1 MAEYSILFEKSLFAI
16 NIWQVWGQKTFLYKI
31 LKENFVRVKAEFS
44 YAKAY
49 DYLLKGQCYE
59 SFDLHVL
66 LNELTMAPDIW
77 QKYFR
82 ILFRFAGIFV
92 YR

>member
-1 MAEYSILFEKSLFAI
+1 MRPENFFI
-16 NIWQVWGQKTFLYKI
+16 YKI
-31 LKENFVRVKAEFS
+31 LKEKFVRVQTEFF

-66 LNELTMAPDIW
+66 LNELTMAPDIR

-82 ILFRFAGIFV
+82 ILLRFAGIFA

>member
-1 MAEYSILFEKSLFAI
+1 MRPENFFI
-16 NIWQVWGQKTFLYKI
+16 YKI
-31 LKENFVRVKAEFS
+31 LKEKFVRVQTEFS

-66 LNELTMAPDIW
+66 LYELTMVPDIR

-82 ILFRFAGIFV
+82 IWFRFAGIFV

>member
-1 MAEYSILFEKSLFAI
+1 MRPENFFI
-16 NIWQVWGQKTFLYKI
+16 YKI
-31 LKENFVRVKAEFS
+31 LKEKFVRVQTEFF

-59 SFDLHVL
+59 NFDLPFL
-66 LNELTMAPDIW
+66 LYELTMVPDIR

-82 ILFRFAGIFV
+82 IWFRFAGIFV